1 MQRILTS
8 LLFCAAASIAS
19 AQGQDYYPEETAAMR
34 ASVEKHVTQ
43 VDAAV
48 KLNQDQRAKVAAA
61 YMHVEMELA
70 AVNHR
75 FDQSN
80 YTPDERAREMNA
92 QWQAMEK
99 ALDFQLKDALTGT
112 QYEKWAELAK

>member
-8 LLFCAAASIAS
+8 LLFCAVAFVAS
-19 AQGQDYYPEETAAMR
+19 AQVQDFYPEETAAMR
-34 ASVEKHVTQ
+34 ASVDKHVTQ
-43 VDAAV
+43 VDEAV
-48 KLNQDQRAKVAAA
+48 QLNPDQRAKVAAA
-61 YMHVEMELA
+61 YMHIEMELV

-75 FDQSN
+75 FDLSN
-80 YTPDERAREMNA
+80 HTEDERSREMNA

-99 ALDFQLKDALTGT
+99 GLDYKLKEALTGT